1 MLSVVKCV
9 SLFLYHIPSEAS
21 KLRNGRQRLN
31 TLIEEVPD
39 HEHLAHQRIQTLM
52 TWQKKAE
59 RGLPLL
65 NKLFSTG
72 KN

>member
-1 MLSVVKCV
+1 M
-9 SLFLYHIPSEAS
+9 
-21 KLRNGRQRLN
+21 
-31 TLIEEVPD
+31 TLIEEVPE

-52 TWQKKAE
+52 TWQKKVE